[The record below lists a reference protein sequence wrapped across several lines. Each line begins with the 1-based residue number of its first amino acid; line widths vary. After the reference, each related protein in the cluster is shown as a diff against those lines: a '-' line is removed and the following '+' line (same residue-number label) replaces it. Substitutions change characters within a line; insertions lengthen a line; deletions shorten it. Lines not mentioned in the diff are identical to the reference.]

1 MYISLKENRFFLST
15 SWLHI
20 LLPKSKN
27 QNIYL
32 KLSKADNG
40 TSTIC
45 RSQAVLLSKTTL
57 SVKEIAH
64 IIQKTRKKVIWD
76 VFQTE
81 RLRIVPKLG
90 IQLSLTSNPLDC
102 VQLSLDGAP
111 ATPGICKCIWNRH
124 RCSYLYLKYI
134 KTSTSQF
141 VIWAQK
147 KEYSIIKTSSLD

>member
-1 MYISLKENRFFLST
+1 MGPAQYVEARQYFF
-15 SWLHI
+15 
-20 LLPKSKN
+20 
-27 QNIYL
+27 Q
-32 KLSKADNG
+32 
-40 TSTIC
+40 
-45 RSQAVLLSKTTL
+45 KTTL

-111 ATPGICKCIWNRH
+111 ATPGICKCI
-124 RCSYLYLKYI
+124 
-134 KTSTSQF
+134 
-141 VIWAQK
+141 
-147 KEYSIIKTSSLD
+147 

>member
-1 MYISLKENRFFLST
+1 MGPAQYVEARQYFF
-15 SWLHI
+15 
-20 LLPKSKN
+20 
-27 QNIYL
+27 Q
-32 KLSKADNG
+32 
-40 TSTIC
+40 
-45 RSQAVLLSKTTL
+45 KTTL

-111 ATPGICKCIWNRH
+111 ATPGICIC
-124 RCSYLYLKYI
+124 
-134 KTSTSQF
+134 
-141 VIWAQK
+141 V
-147 KEYSIIKTSSLD
+147 